1 VEVAGGCVVLVA
13 CGLVGVVVVVL
24 VVGVAV
30 VVEVAGAVVVTVVG
44 EVVVVVTVVVGVVF
58 VSLCAEAPKNVV
70 GWPLPVTEC
79 PAMRSGTVKSARTIA
94 NASSPVRT
102 AALQWRPA
110 TSAAAGW
117 GRAGPGPGA
126 VSAAGSTRRGGRGC
140 VDGAGAGVADVGS
153 VRTFSGSCM
162 ASVGARGV
170 ALVRGRTAG
179 RGGTG
184 GSRFAV
190 VATVCTG
197 RRSNSETS
205 ATTTGVTAALI
216 SVPVP
221 QIREAPYAAA
231 ADAMLAMIS
240 VCSETPLPRRLS
252 LRSGPGSWDATTSA

>member
-1 VEVAGGCVVLVA
+1 MVGVTGDGVVLVA
-13 CGLVGVVVVVL
+13 CELVGVVGLVL
-24 VVGVAV
+24 VVAVAV
-30 VVEVAGAVVVTVVG
+30 AVDVAGVVVVTVVG
-44 EVVVVVTVVVGVVF
+44 ELVVVTVVVGLVF
-58 VSLCAEAPKNVV
+58 VSLCVEAPKNVV

-79 PAMRSGTVKSARTIA
+79 PAMRSGTVKSATTIA

-102 AALQWRPA
+102 AALQWRRA
-110 TSAAAGW
+110 ASAAAWW

-126 VSAAGSTRRGGRGC
+126 VSAAGSTRRGGRGG
-140 VDGAGAGVADVGS
+140 VDGAGAGAADVGS
-153 VRTFSGSCM
+153 VRTCSGSCM
-162 ASVGARGV
+162 ASVGSRGV

-231 ADAMLAMIS
+231 ADAMLAMTS

-252 LRSGPGSWDATTSA
+252 LRFGSGSGDATTSA